1 MLTTSPPPPW
11 AAMGRAM
18 SIQFAP
24 LPLFILKWS
33 AGWSAFSQRR
43 LELGLRLSDDASGR
57 TIWIADAHGDDG
69 KRFVV
74 RAEEKPEYSESVP
87 KERQPP
93 SRSHGATST
102 YWLQCLTRVIYQA
115 FSCTPHHRIVPYDN
129 DFTVKWRRGFGRKKR
144 S

>member
-57 TIWIADAHGDDG
+57 TIWIADAHRDDG

-74 RAEEKPEYSESVP
+74 RADEKLTAFMELEWAIRLDTNGRPDIS
-87 KERQPP
+87 P
-93 SRSHGATST
+93 S
-102 YWLQCLTRVIYQA
+102 LTRIEIGN
-115 FSCTPHHRIVPYDN
+115 SR
-129 DFTVKWRRGFGRKKR
+129 
-144 S
+144 